1 MGIRA
6 QARESRT
13 CIAGNADG
21 SGKHQQDQ
29 QERRHKDPR
38 IKREKEAGKDWECER
53 PRQTAGK
60 VQAGGSRVVPLG
72 DPENEVTTH
81 RAVDKTR
88 ARHRPGAQEARQEQ
102 QNLEDERAK
111 IERRQAKRY
120 NAWPKTTHQCRTP
133 GRRRDVHSGD
143 RDTQIE
149 G

>member
-60 VQAGGSRVVPLG
+60 VQAGGSREVPMG
-72 DPENEVTTH
+72 DPENDVMTH

-88 ARHRPGAQEARQEQ
+88 ARHRPGAQEAARTAKSRGRKGQDRTQAGQKVQRLAQDDPPMQDARAQEGCAQ
-102 QNLEDERAK
+102 L
-111 IERRQAKRY
+111 
-120 NAWPKTTHQCRTP
+120 
-133 GRRRDVHSGD
+133 G
-143 RDTQIE
+143 
-149 G
+149 